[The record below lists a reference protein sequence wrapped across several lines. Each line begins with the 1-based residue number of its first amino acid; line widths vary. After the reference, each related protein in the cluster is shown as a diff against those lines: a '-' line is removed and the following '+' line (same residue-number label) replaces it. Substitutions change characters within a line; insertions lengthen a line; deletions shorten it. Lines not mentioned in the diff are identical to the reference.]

1 MEFDNK
7 SPFSNT
13 LLRDWRAWSSVFLAV
28 NLINLPNLIAAL
40 VPAFSWPFLQLWLF
54 GLALILLP
62 CVFGL
67 RVRPMLWLASPLVLL
82 VPACLISL
90 YALLSLPST
99 FLLLALIESN
109 QAELTVFQ
117 AYIIYGVAGTLLL
130 AALYVWILRKRVPA
144 DLRLGPVGRSLILV
158 SLLAAPASDFLQGG
172 RSYCLAQIEMNLMNT
187 FPYSTLRCAHEA
199 FDLRSRVQ
207 DRKNLA
213 EHLPIT
219 QEPGFRDESHRQ
231 VHMLVIGESATKS
244 CFGLYGYERPTT
256 PLLEK
261 IPGLL
266 RFRDVSCT
274 ATMTL
279 MAVPAILTA
288 TPPGR
293 VLEATRQASIIS
305 AYKKAGFRIYW
316 LSSQKKHGTFDT
328 LTSMFSAEA
337 DEAVFL
343 GGKFDAAGKGA
354 YRSAHDADL
363 LPLVHDLLD
372 RKDPKV
378 LFVLHTIGSH
388 GPYTARCPPEM
399 IRFPA
404 DNKAVRDTMMRVISG
419 LETAPEDLQIVQNSY
434 DNTICATDAL
444 LDALINELK
453 QSQASSWLCY
463 LSDHGENTSRSIF
476 GKFMHGTVSPQVV
489 EIPMLMWLSPL
500 YTQAHPEK
508 LSSLEANRNT
518 PFSASCTFHTLLDM
532 GGLSCPGFKKDWS
545 AASSPFT
552 PAARIVCSP
561 NGVIVDYDKQFPA
574 RREASRSLPPQ
585 PMETTRQFVTG
596 GEQTSQPRP

>member
-1 MEFDNK
+1 M
-7 SPFSNT
+7 P
-13 LLRDWRAWSSVFLAV
+13 
-28 NLINLPNLIAAL
+28 
-40 VPAFSWPFLQLWLF
+40 
-54 GLALILLP
+54 LLP

-67 RVRPMLWLASPLVLL
+67 RVRLMLWLASPFVLL

-109 QAELTVFQ
+109 QAELSVFQ
-117 AYIIYGVAGTLLL
+117 AYIIYAAAGTLLL
-130 AALYVWILRKRVPA
+130 AALYVWVLRKRVPA
-144 DLRLGPVGRSLILV
+144 DLRLGPVGRCLILA
-158 SLLAAPASDFLQGG
+158 SLLVTPAGDFLQGG
-172 RSYCLAQIEMNLMNT
+172 RSHCIAQIEMSLMNT
-187 FPYSTLRCAHEA
+187 FPYSTLCCAHEA

-213 EHLPIT
+213 DHLPIT
-219 QEPGFRDESHRQ
+219 QEPAFLNESHRQ

-261 IPGLL
+261 TPGLL
-266 RFRDVSCT
+266 RFSDVSCT

-316 LSSQKKHGTFDT
+316 LSAQKKHGTFDT
-328 LTSMFSAEA
+328 LTSLFSAEA

-343 GGKFDAAGKGA
+343 GGKFDAVGKGA
-354 YRSAHDADL
+354 YRAAHDADL
-363 LPLVHDLLD
+363 LPLVHDILH
-372 RKDPKV
+372 RNEPKV
-378 LFVLHTIGSH
+378 LVVLHTIGSH
-388 GPYTARCPPEM
+388 GPYPARYPPDM
-399 IRFPA
+399 ARFPA
-404 DNKAVRDTMMRVISG
+404 DNKAVRDTMLRLLSG
-419 LETAPEDLQIVQNSY
+419 LETSPEDLQIVQNSY
-434 DNTICATDAL
+434 DNTICATDVL

-463 LSDHGENTSRSIF
+463 LSDHGENTSKSIF

-489 EIPMLMWLSPL
+489 EVPMLMWLSPL

-508 LSSLEANRNT
+508 VSSLETNHTT

-545 AASSPFT
+545 AASAQFT
-552 PAARIVCSP
+552 PGARIVCSP
-561 NGVIVDYDKQFPA
+561 RGVMVDYDKQFPA
-574 RREASRSLPPQ
+574 RREAARSLPPQ
-585 PMETTRQFVTG
+585 SPETTPQLVTG
-596 GEQTSQPRP
+596 GE